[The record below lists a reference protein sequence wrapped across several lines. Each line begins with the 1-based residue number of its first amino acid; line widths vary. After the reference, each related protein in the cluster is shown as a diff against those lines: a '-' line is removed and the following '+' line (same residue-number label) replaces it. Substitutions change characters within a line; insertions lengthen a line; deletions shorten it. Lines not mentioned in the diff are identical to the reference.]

1 MTMFEGSRQEHK
13 FSYLIFH
20 CETSRRSM
28 ERKQEEEILEVT
40 LRQQRNDPQSTLLY
54 LFGLVAIMAIVET
67 LITR

>member
-1 MTMFEGSRQEHK
+1 
-13 FSYLIFH
+13 
-20 CETSRRSM
+20 M
-28 ERKQEEEILEVT
+28 ERKQEGEILEVT